1 MDNLKAV
8 EVEKLHKYDILASE
22 LEIIYKAKVKILPI
36 VITLDAITSKY
47 FKIYMDLIG
56 IKDSVLAYIQTIALK
71 KTLEGM
77 FVEYKHGFEDVMT
90 KALILNKDYAVWN
103 THQSG
108 ANSMKRRHDEVTENV
123 YSEEGQ
129 INSKRITKD
138 DGAVQGGPRPVNL
151 KI

>member
-1 MDNLKAV
+1 MF
-8 EVEKLHKYDILASE
+8 HKYDILASE

-36 VITLDAITSKY
+36 VITWDAITSKY

-103 THQSG
+103 THQRG
-108 ANSMKRRHDEVTENV
+108 ANSMKRRHDEVTKNE

-129 INSKRITKD
+129 NNSKRITKD
-138 DGAVQGGPRPVNL
+138 DGAVQGGPRPVN
-151 KI
+151 